1 MSRASAHDDPP
12 EHLAQAPAVPHQHP
26 SRDRYPEPDPDVIA
40 ELEKTIF
47 QIREALLTG
56 ASILR
61 SLEEVRDL
69 FRAGSRGD
77 LGPPDGGTAPPACGE
92 PPDSP
97 FTAQELRILTVI
109 GQGHSNR
116 YIART
121 LGISEK
127 TVKNHIY
134 SIFRKL
140 DVHSRTE
147 AVVVAI
153 KRGWLKHDRP
163 Q

>member
-12 EHLAQAPAVPHQHP
+12 ERLAQGPAVSCHHP
-26 SRDRYPEPDPDVIA
+26 LPDRRPAPDPDVLA

-47 QIREALLTG
+47 QIREALLNG

-61 SLEEVRDL
+61 SLEELRDL
-69 FRAGSRGD
+69 FRSGPRGD
-77 LGPPDGGTAPPACGE
+77 LGPPDAGTAPPAFGE
-92 PPDSP
+92 PSDSP
-97 FTAQELRILTVI
+97 FTAQELRILNVI

-163 Q
+163 E